1 MAVSSVPRS
10 SLPRSPTTTLRR
22 NPSAAW
28 RHLDLVLL
36 GCVAAVSCLG
46 ALMVYSAT
54 RGPVPP
60 YQVTFLEKQVLY
72 VLIGFA
78 VLAVTVAIDYRHF
91 RDWSLILFSGA
102 CALLLFVVSPL
113 GSQANG
119 AQSWFQLGAF

>member
-1 MAVSSVPRS
+1 MAITAPRSTVPRS
-10 SLPRSPTTTLRR
+10 PASTLRR

-28 RHLDLVLL
+28 RHLDLVLV
-36 GCVAAVSCLG
+36 GSIVAVASLG

-60 YQVTFLEKQVLY
+60 YNLSFLEKQVVY

-91 RDWSLILFSGA
+91 RDW
-102 CALLLFVVSPL
+102 ALLIY
-113 GSQANG
+113 G
-119 AQSWFQLGAF
+119 ATNA